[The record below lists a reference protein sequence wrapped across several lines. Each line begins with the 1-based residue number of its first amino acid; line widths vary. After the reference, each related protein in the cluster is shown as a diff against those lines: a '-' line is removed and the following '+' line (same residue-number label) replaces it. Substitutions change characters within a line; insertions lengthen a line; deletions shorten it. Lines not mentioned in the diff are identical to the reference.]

1 MPKQVEDEAPESRK
15 RLRDDDGKGKADADD
30 EQDHENVQDNAE
42 NGGDNSCRRTERQQG
57 EALDAAEKTLEV
69 MAVRLWDE
77 SSALGAKMKEEFKV
91 LYTTLIAAGRMPQAM
106 KLAADVAVAAIAS
119 RMVPEAELIMN
130 DEDLPVDAKEVFDRE
145 VHSAFSR
152 MRREVVH
159 SSVSAATSKVI
170 DKGATP
176 KQYPDSAV
184 ASKEFVTSALQDFFG
199 AEKWDAVSENVSEN
213 KLGGE
218 EKRKKK
224 RNKFSSHDET
234 RFFQN
239 LGSFLAKR
247 GLIDIEQVTCETAAQ
262 QAHWWAA
269 FWGDMAADKPNRWRP
284 DQVESVRKAITKR
297 LGQARS
303 IFYAHA
309 ERNLRIL
316 YPELPKAQDLSKMWR
331 SDAEKKA
338 FELGRDVLLPDNK
351 DDELKGVL
359 RILERHLQEHDMEW
373 NKYQLAHALFF
384 YARTFDGY
392 PLTTTAKNKAASTK
406 DPMTVDGRVN
416 AIRHMMEIV
425 NEVQRQGFISAFLRK
440 STESAKAR
448 QLKHRRTASK
458 GSQGNSRVWNS
469 LKRLLDTVRTSGGF
483 QTAWRGFQPV

>member
-1 MPKQVEDEAPESRK
+1 MPNQVEEEAHESRK
-15 RLRDDDGKGKADADD
+15 RYRDDDGKGKADADD
-30 EQDHENVQDNAE
+30 EQDHEDVQDNAE
-42 NGGDNSCRRTERQQG
+42 NNRDNSRRRTEPEPQQSG
-57 EALDAAEKTLEV
+57 ALDAAEKTLQV
-69 MAVRLWDE
+69 MANNLWNE
-77 SSALGAKMKEEFKV
+77 SGALGAKMKEEFKV

-119 RMVPEAELIMN
+119 RMMPEAELIMN
-130 DEDLPVDAKEVFDRE
+130 DEDLPVDAKEAFDRE

-176 KQYPDSAV
+176 RQFPDSTV
-184 ASKEFVTSALQDFFG
+184 ASKEFVTSALKDFFG
-199 AEKWDAVSENVSEN
+199 AEKWQAVSENVSEN
-213 KLGGE
+213 KSGGE

-224 RNKFSSHDET
+224 RNKFSTHDET
-234 RFFQN
+234 LFFHN

-247 GLIDIEQVTCETAAQ
+247 GLIDIEQVACETAAQ

-269 FWGDMAADKPNRWRP
+269 FWGDMAANKPNPWRP

-303 IFYAHA
+303 IFYDLA

-338 FELGRDVLLPDNK
+338 FELGRDVLLPDNNDDGLK
-351 DDELKGVL
+351 DVL
-359 RILERHLQEHDMEW
+359 RALERHLQEQDLEW

-384 YARTFDGY
+384 YTRTFDGY
-392 PLTTTAKNKAASTK
+392 PLTTTARNKVASTK

-425 NEVQRQGFISAFLRK
+425 NEV
-440 STESAKAR
+440 
-448 QLKHRRTASK
+448 
-458 GSQGNSRVWNS
+458 W
-469 LKRLLDTVRTSGGF
+469 
-483 QTAWRGFQPV
+483 